1 MGLRVDVNTAS
12 PEDLASIPGL
22 SAKLAAAI
30 VDDRA
35 RHGPFQSLDTLLRV
49 PGIGPA
55 RLARARPFLAT
66 GP

>member
-1 MGLRVDVNTAS
+1 MGLTVDVNTAS
-12 PEDLASIPGL
+12 LDDLASIPGL
-22 SAKLAAAI
+22 SAKLAMAVVAE
-30 VDDRA
+30 RT
-35 RHGPFQSLDTLLRV
+35 RSGPYESLDDLIRV